1 MLTLQA
7 AEVHNEIMEIIRKDN
22 PMTLEQQ
29 TLEALDDLI
38 NSATRPQSQRKNR
51 EDAMLEMIATFFDR
65 SEVNVQTLNKI
76 ISFTTSGRNKILKE
90 HRAIYPRE
98 VVKKTWIDGY
108 YRSTYSQDVW
118 PTDQS

>member
-1 MLTLQA
+1 M
-7 AEVHNEIMEIIRKDN
+7 HNEIMEIIRKDN

-65 SEVNVQTLNKI
+65 SEVNVQT
-76 ISFTTSGRNKILKE
+76 
-90 HRAIYPRE
+90 
-98 VVKKTWIDGY
+98 
-108 YRSTYSQDVW
+108 
-118 PTDQS
+118 